1 VGGRNVTA
9 TEEQQMAQPGGAVA
23 ADDHA
28 LDRYQIMDTAPE
40 AVFDDLVA
48 LVARRFGAAHAQL
61 SLVTPDRVWLKSA
74 IGNQPRSRAPQDTF
88 CAVVA
93 ADQRTLVVPD
103 ARKSARFAHHPR
115 VNRPG
120 GLRFYAGVPLI
131 APDGVVLGAL
141 CAWDVKPQSPT
152 DEDVA
157 FLEQLGRHAIALLE
171 LRRSS
176 LRLESRDAVLTA
188 NTTLLEMIVEGA
200 ALPLILDTL
209 VRAVEE
215 STPSTRSSIL
225 LLDGTVLH
233 HGAAPSLPQAYCDA
247 IDGLEIGPVV
257 GSCGT
262 AAYTGK
268 TVVVADIATDR
279 RWAEYRDLA
288 LSFGLRACWSVP
300 IIGKSGQVLGTFALY
315 YDDVRTP
322 TPDDLRQMSR
332 WVNLAEVAISRA
344 GDVAA
349 LRDAATSDALT
360 GLMNRSEALRV
371 LGDLTVAPESALA
384 LLFVDLDQFK
394 FINDTLGH
402 AAGDKFLTVVADR
415 LGDCTGP
422 GDRVARF
429 GGDEFLVLCPAI
441 NSAEQAEQLGQRIVA
456 SLQRPLSMHGRSVSL
471 SVSVGIA
478 LHPPQAGPAS
488 TDLVADADLAMYA
501 AKRSGRSS
509 VAVFN
514 EDLRL
519 QAAGRLS
526 LEGELNDALGNGQ
539 MDCAYQ
545 PVVDLQS
552 GRVVAVEAL
561 LRWNSPIR
569 GQVPPMTFIPTAEDS
584 GQIFALGEFVLY
596 RACLQLV
603 AWQNDDAAWRHVV
616 LGVNVSPRQ
625 LRDPAFAD
633 LVERVLT
640 DTGLAPANLALE
652 VTESIFIAD
661 AGVARTTLTRLRA
674 IGVLVAVDDFGTGY
688 SSLAQLKD
696 LPVDVLKI
704 DRQFITELNSDTAV
718 AGIVETVITLARTL
732 GLQVVAEGIETGA
745 QRRKLLDLRCR
756 YGQGHL
762 WSQPVAAGRLT
773 ELLRSAHHHHDQVKR
788 FVMDEIPVREPIA
801 PPPVETTT

>member
-1 VGGRNVTA
+1 
-9 TEEQQMAQPGGAVA
+9 MAQPSADNAVNA
-23 ADDHA
+23 LG
-28 LDRYQIMDTAPE
+28 LDRYEIMDTAPE
-40 AVFDDLVA
+40 AIFDDLVA
-48 LVARRFGAAHAQL
+48 LVARRFGSAHAQL
-61 SLVTPDRVWLKSA
+61 SLVTPDRVWLKAA
-74 IGNQPRSRAPQDTF
+74 IGDQPRDRTPEDTF

-103 ARKSARFAHHPR
+103 ARKSARFARHPR
-115 VNRPG
+115 VNRTG

-141 CAWDVKPQSPT
+141 CAWDVRPHSPT
-152 DEDVA
+152 DEDIA
-157 FLEQLGRHAIALLE
+157 DLEQLGRHVMALLE
-171 LRRSS
+171 LRRSR
-176 LRLESRDAVLTA
+176 LRLESRDALLAA
-188 NTTLLEMIVEGA
+188 NSTLLEMIVEGA

-225 LLDGTVLH
+225 LLDGLVLH

-247 IDGLEIGPVV
+247 IDGLEIGPVT

-268 TVVVADIATDR
+268 TVVVADIAADW
-279 RWAEYRDLA
+279 RWADYRELA
-288 LSFGLRACWSVP
+288 LPFGLRACWSVP
-300 IIGKSGQVLGTFALY
+300 IVGKDSQVLGTFALY

-322 TPDDLRQMSR
+322 SPDDLRQMSR

-344 GDVAA
+344 GDLAA

-371 LGDLTVAPESALA
+371 LGELTAAPDEALA

-402 AAGDKFLTVVADR
+402 AAGDEFLKVVGDR
-415 LGDCTGP
+415 LGECTGP
-422 GDRVARF
+422 GDMVARF
-429 GGDEFLVLCPAI
+429 GGDEFLVLCPSI
-441 NSAEQAEQLGQRIVA
+441 STFEEAEQLGHRIVA
-456 SLQRPLSMHGRSVSL
+456 GLQRPLSFHGRSVSL

-478 LHPPQAGPAS
+478 MHPSAAGSGS

-526 LEGELNDALGNGQ
+526 LEGELNEALSNGEI
-539 MDCAYQ
+539 DCAYQ
-545 PVVDLQS
+545 PVVDLRS

-561 LRWNSPIR
+561 LRWNSPSR
-569 GQVPPMTFIPTAEDS
+569 GEVPPMTFIPTAEDS

-596 RACLQLV
+596 RACAQLV
-603 AWQNDDAAWRHVV
+603 AWRNDAAAWRHVV
-616 LGVNVSPRQ
+616 LGINVSPRQ

-633 LVERVLT
+633 LVEQALA
-640 DTGLAPANLALE
+640 DTGLPPTNLALE
-652 VTESIFIAD
+652 VTESTFIAD

-674 IGVLVAVDDFGTGY
+674 IGVRVAIDDFGTGY
-688 SSLAQLKD
+688 SSLAKLKD

-704 DRQFITELNSDTAV
+704 DRQFVTDINSDTAA
-718 AGIVETVITLARTL
+718 AGIVETIIILARTL
-732 GLQVVAEGIETGA
+732 GLQIVAEGIETSA
-745 QRRKLLDLRCR
+745 QRRKLLELGCR
-756 YGQGHL
+756 YGQGYL
-762 WSQPVAAGRLT
+762 WSQPVKADRLTDLLRHAGRPDD
-773 ELLRSAHHHHDQVKR
+773 RVKR
-788 FVMDEIPVREPIA
+788 FVLSERPAAESAASARP
-801 PPPVETTT
+801 